1 MIILKS
7 PDEVAKMRVAGSI
20 VADTIDTVLASVG
33 PGVSTADLD
42 AVAEAFIRERK
53 ATPSFK
59 GYRGFPASICA
70 SLNDEVVHG
79 IPSPKRVLKEGDV
92 LSLDFGAI
100 WDGYHADSAVTVFV
114 GEPPSAEAEKLVRVT
129 EEALEAGI
137 SQIRPGGRLSDIS
150 HAVQQVV
157 EGAGFSVIREYVGHG
172 IGRNLHE
179 DPQIPNYGLPGRG
192 PELRPGLV
200 VAVEPMVT
208 MGDWRTRVL
217 ADDWTVVTADGSL
230 AAHFEHTVAIT
241 SDGPRILTPWHL
253 AEEVRAA

>member
-7 PDEVAKMRVAGSI
+7 PDEVGKMRVAGGI
-20 VADTIDTVLASVG
+20 VAETIDTVLAAVE

-42 AVAEAFIRERK
+42 GVAEAFIRERK

-70 SLNDEVVHG
+70 SLNEEVVHG
-79 IPSPKRVLKEGDV
+79 IPSPKRILKEGDV

-157 EGAGFSVIREYVGHG
+157 EGAGFSVVREYVGHG
-172 IGRNLHE
+172 VGRSLHE

-208 MGDWRTRVL
+208 MGDWQTRVL

-230 AAHFEHTVAIT
+230 AAHFEHTIAVT
-241 SDGPRILTPWHL
+241 EDGREVLTT
-253 AEEVRAA
+253 RG

>member
-7 PDEVAKMRVAGSI
+7 PDELAKMRVAGSI
-20 VADTIDTVLASVG
+20 VAQTIDTVLAAVE

-42 AVAEAFIRERK
+42 VVAETFIRERK

-70 SLNDEVVHG
+70 SLNEEVVHG
-79 IPSPKRVLKEGDV
+79 IPSPKRILKEGDV

-137 SQIRPGGRLSDIS
+137 SQIRPAGRLSDIS

-157 EGAGFSVIREYVGHG
+157 EGAGFSVVREYVGHG
-172 IGRNLHE
+172 VGRSLHE

-200 VAVEPMVT
+200 VAIEPMVT
-208 MGDWRTRVL
+208 MGDWKTRVL
-217 ADDWTVVTADGSL
+217 ADDWTVVTADRSL
-230 AAHFEHTVAIT
+230 AAHFEHTIAVT
-241 SDGPRILTPWHL
+241 EDGQEVLT
-253 AEEVRAA
+253 ARG

>member
-1 MIILKS
+1 VIILKS
-7 PDEVAKMRVAGSI
+7 PDEVAKMRVAGGI
-20 VADTIDTVLASVG
+20 VAETIDTVLAAVE

-42 AVAEAFIRERK
+42 VVAEAFIRERE

-70 SLNDEVVHG
+70 SLNEEVVHG
-79 IPSPKRVLKEGDV
+79 VPSPKRILKEGDV

-114 GEPPSAEAEKLVRVT
+114 GEPPSTEAEKLVRVT

-157 EGAGFSVIREYVGHG
+157 EGAGFSVVREYVGHG
-172 IGRNLHE
+172 VGRSLHE

-192 PELRPGLV
+192 PELRPGLA

-208 MGDWRTRVL
+208 MGDWKTRVL
-217 ADDWTVVTADGSL
+217 ADDWTVVTADGSM
-230 AAHFEHTVAIT
+230 AAHFEHTIAVT
-241 SDGPRILTPWHL
+241 EDGREVLT
-253 AEEVRAA
+253 ARG

>member
-7 PDEVAKMRVAGSI
+7 PDEVAKMRVAGGI
-20 VADTIDTVLASVG
+20 VAETIETVLAAVE

-42 AVAEAFIRERK
+42 VVAEAFIRERK

-70 SLNDEVVHG
+70 SLNEEVVHG
-79 IPSPKRVLKEGDV
+79 IPSPKRILKEGDV

-157 EGAGFSVIREYVGHG
+157 EGAGFSVVREYVGHG
-172 IGRNLHE
+172 VGRSLHE

-208 MGDWRTRVL
+208 MGDWKTRVL

-230 AAHFEHTVAIT
+230 AAHFEHTIAVT
-241 SDGPRILTPWHL
+241 EDGREVLTT
-253 AEEVRAA
+253 RD

>member
-7 PDEVAKMRVAGSI
+7 PDEVAKMRVAGGI
-20 VADTIDTVLASVG
+20 VAETIDTVLAAVE

-42 AVAEAFIRERK
+42 VVAEAFIRERK

-70 SLNDEVVHG
+70 SLNEEVVHG
-79 IPSPKRVLKEGDV
+79 IPSPKRILKEGDV

-157 EGAGFSVIREYVGHG
+157 EGAGFSVVREYVGHG
-172 IGRNLHE
+172 VGRSLHE

-208 MGDWRTRVL
+208 LGDWKTRVL
-217 ADDWTVVTADGSL
+217 ADDWTVVTADRSL
-230 AAHFEHTVAIT
+230 AAHFEHTIAVAED
-241 SDGPRILTPWHL
+241 SREILT
-253 AEEVRAA
+253 ARG

>member
-20 VADTIDTVLASVG
+20 VAETIDTVLAAVG

-42 AVAEAFIRERK
+42 EVAEVFIRERK

-70 SLNDEVVHG
+70 SLNEEVVHG
-79 IPSPKRVLKEGDV
+79 IPSPKRILKEGDV

-100 WDGYHADSAVTVFV
+100 WDGYHADSAITVFV
-114 GEPPSAEAEKLVRVT
+114 AEPLSAEAEKLVRVT

-157 EGAGFSVIREYVGHG
+157 EGAGYSVVREYVGHG
-172 IGRNLHE
+172 IGRSLHE

-200 VAVEPMVT
+200 VAIEPMVT
-208 MGDWRTRVL
+208 MGDWKTRVL
-217 ADDWTVVTADGSL
+217 ADDWTVVTADRSL
-230 AAHFEHTVAIT
+230 AAHFEHTIAVT
-241 SDGPRILTPWHL
+241 EDGREVLT
-253 AEEVRAA
+253 ARG

>member
-1 MIILKS
+1 MIIYKS
-7 PDEVAKMRVAGSI
+7 PDEVDRMRAAGRI
-20 VADTIDTVLASVG
+20 VAATIDAVLGAVR
-33 PGVSTADLD
+33 PGASTADLD
-42 AVAEAFIRERK
+42 RVAEDFIRERD

-59 GYRGFPASICA
+59 GYRRFPASICA

-79 IPSPKRVLKEGDV
+79 IPSTKRILKEGDV
-92 LSLDFGAI
+92 LSLDFGAV
-100 WDGYHADSAVTVFV
+100 WEGYHADSAVTVFV

-157 EGAGFSVIREYVGHG
+157 EGAGFSVVREYVGHG
-172 IGRNLHE
+172 IGRSLHE

-208 MGDWRTRVL
+208 LGDWRTRVL

-230 AAHFEHTVAIT
+230 AAHFEHTIAVT
-241 SDGPRILTPWHL
+241 EGGHEVLTAP
-253 AEEVRAA
+253 

>member
-7 PDEVAKMRVAGSI
+7 PDEVAKMRVAGGI
-20 VADTIDTVLASVG
+20 VAETIETVLAAVE

-42 AVAEAFIRERK
+42 VVAEAFIRERK

-70 SLNDEVVHG
+70 SLNEEVVHG
-79 IPSPKRVLKEGDV
+79 IPSPKRILKEGDV

-157 EGAGFSVIREYVGHG
+157 EGAGFSVVREYVGHG
-172 IGRNLHE
+172 VGRSLHE

-192 PELRPGLV
+192 PELRPRLV

-208 MGDWRTRVL
+208 MGDWKTRVL

-230 AAHFEHTVAIT
+230 AAHFEHTIAVT
-241 SDGPRILTPWHL
+241 EDGREVLTT
-253 AEEVRAA
+253 RD

>member
-70 SLNDEVVHG
+70 SLNDEIVHG
-79 IPSPKRVLKEGDV
+79 IPSPKRILKEGDV

-217 ADDWTVVTADGSL
+217 ADDWTVVTADGSM
-230 AAHFEHTVAIT
+230 AAHFEHTIAVT
-241 SDGPRILTPWHL
+241 EVGHEVLT
-253 AEEVRAA
+253 AR

>member
-20 VADTIDTVLASVG
+20 VAETIDTVLAAVR

-70 SLNDEVVHG
+70 SPNEEVVHG
-79 IPSPKRVLKEGDV
+79 IPSPKRILKEGDV

-114 GEPPSAEAEKLVRVT
+114 AEPPSAEAEKLVRVT

-157 EGAGFSVIREYVGHG
+157 EGAGFSVVREYVGHG
-172 IGRNLHE
+172 IGRSLHE

-208 MGDWRTRVL
+208 MGDWKTRVL
-217 ADDWTVVTADGSL
+217 ADDWTVVTADRSL
-230 AAHFEHTVAIT
+230 AAHFEHTIT
-241 SDGPRILTPWHL
+241 VTEDGQEVLT
-253 AEEVRAA
+253 ARG

>member
-20 VADTIDTVLASVG
+20 VAETIDTVLAAVR

-70 SLNDEVVHG
+70 SLNEEVVHG
-79 IPSPKRVLKEGDV
+79 IPSPKRILKEGDV

-114 GEPPSAEAEKLVRVT
+114 AEPPSAEAEKLVRVT

-137 SQIRPGGRLSDIS
+137 SQTRPGGRLSDIS

-157 EGAGFSVIREYVGHG
+157 EGAGFSVVREYVGHG
-172 IGRNLHE
+172 IGRSLHE

-208 MGDWRTRVL
+208 MGDWKTRVL
-217 ADDWTVVTADGSL
+217 ADDWTVVTADRSL
-230 AAHFEHTVAIT
+230 AAHFEHTIAVT
-241 SDGPRILTPWHL
+241 EDGREVLT
-253 AEEVRAA
+253 ARG

>member
-20 VADTIDTVLASVG
+20 VAETIDTVLAAVR

-70 SLNDEVVHG
+70 SPNEEVVHG
-79 IPSPKRVLKEGDV
+79 IPSPKRILKEGDV

-114 GEPPSAEAEKLVRVT
+114 AEPPSAEAEKLVRVT

-157 EGAGFSVIREYVGHG
+157 EGAGFSVVREYVGHG
-172 IGRNLHE
+172 IGRSLHE

-208 MGDWRTRVL
+208 MGDWKTRVL
-217 ADDWTVVTADGSL
+217 ADDWTVVTADRSL
-230 AAHFEHTVAIT
+230 AAHSEHTIAVT
-241 SDGPRILTPWHL
+241 EDGREVLT
-253 AEEVRAA
+253 ARG

>member
-7 PDEVAKMRVAGSI
+7 PDEVAKMRVAGNV
-20 VADTIDTVLASVG
+20 VAETIGTVLAAVR
-33 PGVSTADLD
+33 PGVSTGDLD

-70 SLNDEVVHG
+70 SLNEEVVHG
-79 IPSPKRVLKEGDV
+79 IPSPKRILKEGDV

-114 GEPPSAEAEKLVRVT
+114 AEPPSAEAEKLVRVT

-157 EGAGFSVIREYVGHG
+157 EGAGFSVVREYVGHG
-172 IGRNLHE
+172 IGRGLHE
-179 DPQIPNYGLPGRG
+179 DPQIPNYGVPDRG

-208 MGDWRTRVL
+208 MGDWKTRVL
-217 ADDWTVVTADGSL
+217 ADDWTVVTADRSL
-230 AAHFEHTVAIT
+230 AAHFEHTIAVT
-241 SDGPRILTPWHL
+241 DDGREVLT
-253 AEEVRAA
+253 AAGWR